1 MTALEPIKPRQLAPL
16 NNNDIVEAWLSGRSE
31 TTFRAYQ
38 GDLIKFAEWLGFP
51 PAEAV
56 GRLCEL
62 GNGGANRVAL
72 AYRAAMVE
80 AGLSPATIN
89 RRLAAL
95 RSVLQLSRQ
104 LGHITWGLDVEGV
117 DHQMYR
123 DTRGPGL
130 PAIKRMITE
139 ARKHPRESKAAR
151 DVLILRLLFDL
162 GLRNAE
168 LRTLDLEH
176 IDGEHLWVKRK
187 GRGDRL
193 LLTMP
198 AATIASLGEWL
209 SHRGHEPGPLIP
221 SMDKG
226 GHLRGRL
233 SGVGLWKIVKALGE
247 KAGVDTRPHGIRHTA
262 ATELADKTGG
272 DALAIQKFLGHSSP
286 APAGRYIDNLDDKGG
301 KAAALVAA
309 LLDL

>member
-1 MTALEPIKPRQLAPL
+1 M
-16 NNNDIVEAWLSGRSE
+16 GR
-31 TTFRAYQ
+31 A
-38 GDLIKFAEWLGFP
+38 
-51 PAEAV
+51 
-56 GRLCEL
+56 
-62 GNGGANRVAL
+62 
-72 AYRAAMVE
+72 
-80 AGLSPATIN
+80 
-89 RRLAAL
+89 
-95 RSVLQLSRQ
+95 
-104 LGHITWGLDVEGV
+104 
-117 DHQMYR
+117 
-123 DTRGPGL
+123 L
-130 PAIKRMITE
+130 PAIKRMIKA

-187 GRGDRL
+187 GRGDRQ

-226 GHLRGRL
+226 GDACLAVFPASGFGRSSKGLVRRRASTRGPTASATPLRPSL
-233 SGVGLWKIVKALGE
+233 P
-247 KAGVDTRPHGIRHTA
+247 TRPAVMR
-262 ATELADKTGG
+262 
-272 DALAIQKFLGHSSP
+272 LAIQKFLGHSSP

-309 LLDL
+309 LLGPMIEK